1 MVGKG
6 IINMLN
12 NMHLEEIRLSRAL
25 MQAIEEEIASYGQ
38 VIPHSVNVAYMR
50 LKEHY
55 QREIEE
61 GVM

>member
-1 MVGKG
+1 
-6 IINMLN
+6 MLN